1 MSANVV
7 IVQEADFD
15 GAALTAALREQAGA
29 GVGGIVT
36 FVGYVRDYAP
46 DAPTETLF
54 LEHYPGMCERELEDI
69 AATARARWNLAGT
82 VIVHRVGALSRNAQ
96 IVFVA
101 AASAHRGDAFRGCEY
116 IIDALKTRAPFWKS
130 ETLAGGK
137 RFWVEQRQAD
147 EDRTRSWDEPR
158 PATRTRHEASPAEPV
173 SLACAVLTVSDTRGP
188 GDDTSGNLLAQSLAQ
203 AGHQCVRR
211 DIVKDDLYQIR
222 RIISDW
228 IADPAVQVILTSGGT
243 GSHKDTVPEAIGPLL
258 DRQIPGFGEL
268 FRQLSYEEIGSSALQ
283 SRALAVYAN
292 QTLLFCLPGSNNAC
306 ETAWT
311 RIIREQL
318 DSGHRPCNFATHFKN
333 REDN

>member
-15 GAALTAALREQAGA
+15 SAALTAALREQAGA

-147 EDRTRSWDEPR
+147 EDRTRSWDETR
-158 PATRTRHEASPAEPV
+158 PATRTRHEASPRRTRIAGLRRADRQRHARPRRRHLRQSAGAEP
-173 SLACAVLTVSDTRGP
+173 GP
-188 GDDTSGNLLAQSLAQ
+188 GRPSM
-203 AGHQCVRR
+203 
-211 DIVKDDLYQIR
+211 
-222 RIISDW
+222 
-228 IADPAVQVILTSGGT
+228 
-243 GSHKDTVPEAIGPLL
+243 
-258 DRQIPGFGEL
+258 
-268 FRQLSYEEIGSSALQ
+268 
-283 SRALAVYAN
+283 RA
-292 QTLLFCLPGSNNAC
+292 P
-306 ETAWT
+306 
-311 RIIREQL
+311 
-318 DSGHRPCNFATHFKN
+318 
-333 REDN
+333 

>member
-82 VIVHRVGALSRNAQ
+82 VIVHRVGAVAQ
-96 IVFVA
+96 RPDRVRGRRQRPPRRRLPWLRIH
-101 AASAHRGDAFRGCEY
+101 HRRAQDAR
-116 IIDALKTRAPFWKS
+116 ALLES

-147 EDRTRSWDEPR
+147 EDRTRSWDEP
-158 PATRTRHEASPAEPV
+158 PA
-173 SLACAVLTVSDTRGP
+173 
-188 GDDTSGNLLAQSLAQ
+188 GN
-203 AGHQCVRR
+203 
-211 DIVKDDLYQIR
+211 
-222 RIISDW
+222 
-228 IADPAVQVILTSGGT
+228 
-243 GSHKDTVPEAIGPLL
+243 KDTP
-258 DRQIPGFGEL
+258 
-268 FRQLSYEEIGSSALQ
+268 
-283 SRALAVYAN
+283 
-292 QTLLFCLPGSNNAC
+292 
-306 ETAWT
+306 
-311 RIIREQL
+311 
-318 DSGHRPCNFATHFKN
+318 
-333 REDN
+333 